1 MAIMEDQKTFQV
13 HSGNKKQIQ
22 GFSKLSK
29 QGKLEWM
36 AHNYFNDPEEVIK
49 ELSDY
54 WHPNE
59 KIQKLFDEFSENT
72 ITNYYMPYGI
82 VPNVLLN
89 GKWYCVP
96 MVIEESSVVA
106 AAAKSAKFWSTRGGF
121 HAEVIDTKKI
131 GQVHFLWKGDKKTLQ
146 QFFKHLKP
154 ELRKQT
160 ASITKNME
168 ARGGG
173 ILDVE
178 LVDMTQHEPGYYQ
191 LKGIFET
198 CDSMG
203 ANFINSV
210 LEKFAET
217 LKAEA
222 LTYEGLTD
230 EERDVHVIM
239 SILSNY
245 TPECLVKVWVE
256 CPVKDLGTIEGFTPE
271 EFAWRFEK
279 GIMIAHVDVHRATTH
294 NKGIFNGI
302 DAVILATGN
311 DFRAVEAA
319 GHTHAARSGKYS
331 SLSYFTRENDI
342 FKYTLEVPLALGTV
356 GGLTSLHPIVKR
368 SLQLLG
374 NPSARELMMIT
385 AAIGLANNFA
395 AIKSM
400 VTVGIQKGHMK
411 MHLLN
416 ILKSL
421 SATDHEIEQAK
432 AYFATRVVSYT
443 AVRQFLNHLR
453 EERKS

>member
-1 MAIMEDQKTFQV
+1 
-13 HSGNKKQIQ
+13 
-22 GFSKLSK
+22 
-29 QGKLEWM
+29 
-36 AHNYFNDPEEVIK
+36 
-49 ELSDY
+49 
-54 WHPNE
+54 
-59 KIQKLFDEFSENT
+59 
-72 ITNYYMPYGI
+72 
-82 VPNVLLN
+82 
-89 GKWYCVP
+89 
-96 MVIEESSVVA
+96 
-106 AAAKSAKFWSTRGGF
+106 
-121 HAEVIDTKKI
+121 
-131 GQVHFLWKGDKKTLQ
+131 
-146 QFFKHLKP
+146 
-154 ELRKQT
+154 
-160 ASITKNME
+160 
-168 ARGGG
+168 
-173 ILDVE
+173 
-178 LVDMTQHEPGYYQ
+178 MTQHEPGYYQ

>member
-1 MAIMEDQKTFQV
+1 MD
-13 HSGNKKQIQ
+13 SGNKKQIQ

-36 AHNYFNDPEEVIK
+36 AHNYFDDPEAVIK

-54 WHPNE
+54 WHPNAA
-59 KIQKLFDEFSENT
+59 IQKQFDEFSENT

-82 VPNVLLN
+82 APNVLLN

-106 AAAKSAKFWSTRGGF
+106 AASKSAKFWSTRGGF

-131 GQVHFLWKGDKKTLQ
+131 GQVHFLWKGEKKKLQ
-146 QFFKHLKP
+146 KFFAHLKP
-154 ELRKQT
+154 LLRDRT

-178 LVDMTQHEPGYYQ
+178 LVDLTQHEPGYYQ
-191 LKGIFET
+191 LKGTFET

-203 ANFINSV
+203 ANFINSL

-217 LKAEA
+217 LKGEA
-222 LTYEGLTD
+222 LTYEGFSD
-230 EERDVHVIM
+230 DERDVHVIM

-256 CPVKDLGTIEGFTPE
+256 CPVQDLGMVEGYTPE
-271 EFAWRFEK
+271 EFAYRFSK
-279 GIMIAHVDVHRATTH
+279 GIMIAQVDTHRATTH
-294 NKGIFNGI
+294 NKGIFNGM

-311 DFRAVEAA
+311 DFRAVEAG
-319 GHTHAARSGKYS
+319 GHTHAARNGKYS
-331 SLSYFTRENDI
+331 SLSYFTCDNDI

-356 GGLTSLHPIVKR
+356 GGLTNLHPVVKR

-385 AAIGLANNFA
+385 AAIGLANNFGA
-395 AIKSM
+395 VKSM

-421 SATDHEIEQAK
+421 SASEGEIEKAK
-432 AYFATRVVSYT
+432 EYFAHHVVSYT
-443 AVRQFLNHLR
+443 AARQFLAHVR
-453 EERKS
+453 EGKTELM